1 MIVKSRVLS
10 RGCVSQVVAAAVHP
24 RRVVVMFN
32 GVFSSVFSG
41 LLMRGGIMF
50 FFPARAGCAGLVLKK
65 NLRSLSLSA
74 FDSAC
79 IYLCG

>member
-50 FFPARAGCAGLVLKK
+50 FFPARAGCAGKPPL
-65 NLRSLSLSA
+65 SLSLHLTLH
-74 FDSAC
+74 
-79 IYLCG
+79 LCG